1 MRSPFVFYADC
12 EVCVKIRLIELQQAQ
27 QAREAR
33 ENGVVNENEDDSEYE
48 YDYNDYA
55 NYDDIYASPT
65 HSSFE
70 VLDPHDPTLSRLAT
84 LLFKRTNEYLQGE
97 IASGGDHYMLLE
109 EINRL
114 AITKY
119 TDLRNLAVNLNRTLM
134 EYNDLY
140 GNTIK
145 PLLSQIDDIDIMVAR
160 LEENAYRLD
169 SYTKQLKTR
178 IKEMYDAKW

>member
-1 MRSPFVFYADC
+1 MYVPDLFYADC
-12 EVCVKIRLIELQQAQ
+12 DMCVKLRAAEKIFELAGYDLD
-27 QAREAR
+27 AD
-33 ENGVVNENEDDSEYE
+33 EDEDE
-48 YDYNDYA
+48 DL
-55 NYDDIYASPT
+55 YASPS

-84 LLFKRTNEYLQGE
+84 LLFRRTNDYLQGE
-97 IASGGDHYMLLE
+97 IACGGDHYILLE

-119 TDLRNLAVNLNRTLM
+119 TDLRNLAVNLNRTLT

-140 GNTIK
+140 SSTIK
-145 PLLSQIDDIDIMVAR
+145 PLLSQIDDIDIMVGK

-169 SYTKQLKTR
+169 SYTKQLKSR
-178 IKEMYDAKW
+178 VKEMYESK

>member
-1 MRSPFVFYADC
+1 MAAL
-12 EVCVKIRLIELQQAQ
+12 KIWTSQAEQGDRTMPCGQDPIKRQCNDEDFGTRAYLLLALLVRLHGKL
-27 QAREAR
+27 
-33 ENGVVNENEDDSEYE
+33 DL
-48 YDYNDYA
+48 
-55 NYDDIYASPT
+55 YASPS

-84 LLFKRTNEYLQGE
+84 LLFRRTNDYLQGE
-97 IASGGDHYMLLE
+97 IACGGDHYILLE

-119 TDLRNLAVNLNRTLM
+119 TDLRNLAVNLNRTLT

-140 GNTIK
+140 SSTIK
-145 PLLSQIDDIDIMVAR
+145 PLLSQIDDIDIMVGK

-169 SYTKQLKTR
+169 SYTKQLKSR
-178 IKEMYDAKW
+178 VKEMYESK